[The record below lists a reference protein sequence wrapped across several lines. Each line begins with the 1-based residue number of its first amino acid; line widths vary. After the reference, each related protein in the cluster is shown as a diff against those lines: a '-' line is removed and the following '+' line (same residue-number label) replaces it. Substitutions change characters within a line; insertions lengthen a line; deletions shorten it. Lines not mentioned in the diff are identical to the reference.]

1 MYVPLLNVWRY
12 YNIIFQSSTQI
23 TQNNGIVKINTRMQ
37 IIRISV
43 WLQINIY
50 DKSCTKNYIIYI

>member
-1 MYVPLLNVWRY
+1 MYVPLLNVSRY

-37 IIRISV
+37 IFSV
-43 WLQINIY
+43 WRLA
-50 DKSCTKNYIIYI
+50 DKHL